1 MKKILVV
8 LSRYNETSYLLK
20 SAKTVLNKKK
30 VKWSIIKVNG
40 AFEIPVIIS
49 RNIKKY
55 DAFVALGI
63 IIKGQTPNF
72 NFISQAITNGMIN
85 LAILSKKPIGNGI
98 LTCLNYKQA
107 KKRYKKGADA
117 VNAVLDVLNPVNKW
131 KNQL

>member
-30 VKWSIIKVNG
+30 VKWSIIKLNG

-72 NFISQAITNGMIN
+72 NFISQAITNGMMN

-117 VNAVLDVLNPVNKW
+117 VNAVLDILNPVNK
-131 KNQL
+131 

>member
-30 VKWSIIKVNG
+30 VKWSIIRVNG

-117 VNAVLDVLNPVNKW
+117 VNAVLDVLNPVNK
-131 KNQL
+131 

>member
-117 VNAVLDVLNPVNKW
+117 VNAVLDILNPVNK
-131 KNQL
+131 

>member
-30 VKWSIIKVNG
+30 VKWSIIRVNG

-55 DAFVALGI
+55 F
-63 IIKGQTPNF
+63 F
-72 NFISQAITNGMIN
+72 
-85 LAILSKKPIGNGI
+85 
-98 LTCLNYKQA
+98 
-107 KKRYKKGADA
+107 
-117 VNAVLDVLNPVNKW
+117 
-131 KNQL
+131 

>member
-40 AFEIPVIIS
+40 AFEIPVVIS

>member
-30 VKWSIIKVNG
+30 VKWSIIRVNG

-72 NFISQAITNGMIN
+72 NFISQAITNGMMN

-117 VNAVLDVLNPVNKW
+117 VNAVLDILNPVNKW
-131 KNQL
+131 TNQL

>member
-55 DAFVALGI
+55 DGFVALGI

-117 VNAVLDVLNPVNKW
+117 VNAVLDILNPVNK
-131 KNQL
+131 

>member
-20 SAKTVLNKKK
+20 SAKTALNKKK

-49 RNIKKY
+49 RNINKY
-55 DAFVALGI
+55 DGFVALGI

-117 VNAVLDVLNPVNKW
+117 VNAVLDILNPVNK
-131 KNQL
+131 

>member
-72 NFISQAITNGMIN
+72 NFISQALTNGMMN

-117 VNAVLDVLNPVNKW
+117 VNAVLDILNPVNK
-131 KNQL
+131 

>member
-72 NFISQAITNGMIN
+72 NFISQAITNGMMN

-117 VNAVLDVLNPVNKW
+117 VNAVLDVLNPVNK
-131 KNQL
+131 

>member
-72 NFISQAITNGMIN
+72 NFISQAITNGMMN

-107 KKRYKKGADA
+107 QKRYKKGADA
-117 VNAVLDVLNPVNKW
+117 VNAVLDILNPVNK
-131 KNQL
+131 

>member
-63 IIKGQTPNF
+63 IIKGQTSNF
-72 NFISQAITNGMIN
+72 NFISQAITNGIIN

-117 VNAVLDVLNPVNKW
+117 VNAVLDVLNPVNK
-131 KNQL
+131 

>member
-1 MKKILVV
+1 M
-8 LSRYNETSYLLK
+8 SRYNETSYLLK

-55 DAFVALGI
+55 DAFIALGI

-72 NFISQAITNGMIN
+72 NFISQAITNGMMN

-117 VNAVLDVLNPVNKW
+117 VNAVLDILNPVNK
-131 KNQL
+131 

>member
-72 NFISQAITNGMIN
+72 NFISQAITNGMMN

-117 VNAVLDVLNPVNKW
+117 VNAVLDILNPVNKW
-131 KNQL
+131 TNQL

>member
-63 IIKGQTPNF
+63 IIKGQTSNF
-72 NFISQAITNGMIN
+72 NFISQAITNGIIN

-98 LTCLNYKQA
+98 LTCLNYKQV

-117 VNAVLDVLNPVNKW
+117 VNAVLDVLNPLNK
-131 KNQL
+131 

>member
-72 NFISQAITNGMIN
+72 NFISQAITNGMMN

-117 VNAVLDVLNPVNKW
+117 VNAVLDILNPVNK
-131 KNQL
+131 

>member
-72 NFISQAITNGMIN
+72 NFISQAITNGMMN

-117 VNAVLDVLNPVNKW
+117 VNVVLDILNPVNK
-131 KNQL
+131 

>member
-30 VKWSIIKVNG
+30 VKWSIIRVNG

-107 KKRYKKGADA
+107 KKRYQKGADA
-117 VNAVLDVLNPVNKW
+117 VNAVLDVLNPVNK
-131 KNQL
+131 

>member
-117 VNAVLDVLNPVNKW
+117 VNAVLDVLNPVNK
-131 KNQL
+131 

>member
-1 MKKILVV
+1 MTGIKKI
-8 LSRYNETSYLLK
+8 
-20 SAKTVLNKKK
+20 
-30 VKWSIIKVNG
+30 
-40 AFEIPVIIS
+40 EITKIIS

-72 NFISQAITNGMIN
+72 NFISQAITNGMMN

-117 VNAVLDVLNPVNKW
+117 VNAVLDVLNPVNK
-131 KNQL
+131 